1 MVSLPPKYLP
11 YIHTPIQSQRH
22 IIIIYNHPL
31 HTLSTLS
38 THLPPR
44 PRPPKIH
51 IRPPAPLPLPIRPH
65 LIPIRIANHNPP
77 TPIILLTIPTRIRV
91 LHIPNIRTLPI
102 ALIGKMPT
110 PHIRRRKR
118 LMRVVD
124 LPIVI
129 DGIRALLEGL
139 GGVGVGAEEARGVVS
154 DPAVEDEEPPVA
166 LVEEPLDLDVVL
178 GAADGGEGR
187 EGYAGVDGG
196 VDLDPA
202 GYVAVP
208 TALVVGGGG
217 VAVGGVVDEEVG
229 GGDLVGVVDPV
240 AAVRWW
246 VVGLGAGGRTILL
259 LRFACIPGLGRCT
272 RGS

>member
-1 MVSLPPKYLP
+1 
-11 YIHTPIQSQRH
+11 
-22 IIIIYNHPL
+22 
-31 HTLSTLS
+31 
-38 THLPPR
+38 
-44 PRPPKIH
+44 
-51 IRPPAPLPLPIRPH
+51 
-65 LIPIRIANHNPP
+65 
-77 TPIILLTIPTRIRV
+77 
-91 LHIPNIRTLPI
+91 
-102 ALIGKMPT
+102 
-110 PHIRRRKR
+110 
-118 LMRVVD
+118 MRVVD

-129 DGIRALLEGL
+129 DRIRALLEGL

-208 TALVVGGGG
+208 AALVVGGGS

-246 VVGLGAGGRTILL
+246 VVGLGAGERTILL